1 MSRLRRASRAVLF
14 LGCLLSLSTCTPDT
28 ASIAIEVSPN
38 PISFVGFNA
47 GHGRITWTATW
58 NVTVRETAGRGG
70 DVTLVETTV
79 ENVADGLA
87 LDTITADAAAIRASQ
102 GTNHLPGHGSLTIQ
116 QTWVETD
123 IFYFACNE
131 FAFRVAVTFVDENGH
146 TLMAVMRVPEAPR
159 TRPCPS
165 P

>member
-1 MSRLRRASRAVLF
+1 MPSRWFLLFASA
-14 LGCLLSLSTCTPDT
+14 LSLSTCTPDT

-146 TLMAVMRVPEAPR
+146 TLTAVTRVPEAPR

-165 P
+165 